1 MNLKYYFIASC
12 FMLSGGLSM
21 LTSCTA
27 SHPLKEFTLE
37 NTLNV
42 KREDETLV
50 LTRTQLNPTDNTLQ
64 PVITNEQGEYIP
76 CQLDDLDGDGEWDEL
91 AFVHTLAPSEKV
103 KLKIQWIKPKEY
115 PLFTPR
121 TNVRYGKMTTPGVV
135 EELAK
140 DMHDKHNLPR
150 GSEMY
155 PYQMDGPAW
164 ENDKMGFR
172 QYFDGRNCCDIF
184 GKRIAEMVLDTV
196 GINAEGNPANT
207 YQVIRKW
214 GGDIL
219 SVADSFGF
227 GGLAMQTPDSLIRM
241 GVPASFTEDV
251 IDSTF
256 YELVTEGPVRSIIR
270 LKYEGWQINNNKINL
285 CEEISIWAGKYG
297 YEKKIQ
303 TSPLPQDY
311 FLVSGIVSNLNTQPF
326 MEEEYQGKQ
335 HAIMTH
341 DQQTVNGSFYLGM
354 GLLVPVTNLIE
365 TFHAPDEN
373 ADIMKTWCVKMK
385 PDANGEYKFRAYAA
399 WEMRDKQ
406 FCKREAFAALIA
418 HEAECINHPVVIHYK

>member
-1 MNLKYYFIASC
+1 
-12 FMLSGGLSM
+12 MLSGALNM

-42 KREDETLV
+42 KREDETLI

-64 PVITNEQGEYIP
+64 PVITNELGEYIP
-76 CQLDDLDGDGEWDEL
+76 CQLDDLNGDGEWDEL

-103 KLKIQWIKPKEY
+103 KLKILWTEPKEY

-140 DMHDKHNLPR
+140 DMHDN
-150 GSEMY
+150 
-155 PYQMDGPAW
+155 
-164 ENDKMGFR
+164 
-172 QYFDGRNCCDIF
+172 
-184 GKRIAEMVLDTV
+184 
-196 GINAEGNPANT
+196 
-207 YQVIRKW
+207 
-214 GGDIL
+214 
-219 SVADSFGF
+219 SFGF

-241 GVPASFTEDV
+241 GVPASLAEDV

-270 LKYEGWQINNNKINL
+270 FKYEGWQINNNKINL

-303 TSPLPQDY
+303 TSPPATRL
-311 FLVSGIVSNLNTQPF
+311 FSGEWYRQQP
-326 MEEEYQGKQ
+326 E
-335 HAIMTH
+335 HPA
-341 DQQTVNGSFYLGM
+341 FYRGRI
-354 GLLVPVTNLIE
+354 P
-365 TFHAPDEN
+365 
-373 ADIMKTWCVKMK
+373 
-385 PDANGEYKFRAYAA
+385 
-399 WEMRDKQ
+399 
-406 FCKREAFAALIA
+406 REATC
-418 HEAECINHPVVIHYK
+418 HNDS